1 MTNNKVEKSDF
12 RVNFEALVVRFADYY
27 DKICMY
33 STLAFI
39 ASAFI
44 ACFLNSP
51 WTMVIIL
58 LVEFIVIFGSFTLD
72 ELATELLDEVDE

>member
-33 STLAFI
+33 ATLAFI
-39 ASAFI
+39 ATALI
-44 ACFLNSP
+44 ACFLNAP

-58 LVEFIVIFGSFTLD
+58 VIEFLTIFGSFTLD
-72 ELATELLDEVDE
+72 DLATKLLDEVDE